1 MVLIKPDGDF
11 TFPDDNSLKETSE
24 SRNHYKRRGHNHH
37 QFGGY
42 PSQGP
47 YAGNYLPGGGGC
59 WHIVNPDHSSP
70 HARTF
75 GLFEVCMNQLRKK
88 LLQ

>member
-24 SRNHYKRRGHNHH
+24 SRNHYKRRGHHH
-37 QFGGY
+37 HQQFGGY

-59 WHIVNPDHSSP
+59 WHIVNPEHSSP

-75 GLFEVCMNQLRKK
+75 GLFEVCINQFK
-88 LLQ
+88 